1 MIQNRENN
9 FIVSF
14 LRPKFHFQM
23 REEEISVNLKEN
35 ATLAEKKLKI
45 VCIKCGGSGN
55 LQTPEHSRRTCLICF
70 GKGYT
75 N

>member
-1 MIQNRENN
+1 
-9 FIVSF
+9 
-14 LRPKFHFQM
+14 M
-23 REEEISVNLKEN
+23 REQDISLNSKEDL
-35 ATLAEKKLKI
+35 TIAEKRSKI

-75 N
+75 D